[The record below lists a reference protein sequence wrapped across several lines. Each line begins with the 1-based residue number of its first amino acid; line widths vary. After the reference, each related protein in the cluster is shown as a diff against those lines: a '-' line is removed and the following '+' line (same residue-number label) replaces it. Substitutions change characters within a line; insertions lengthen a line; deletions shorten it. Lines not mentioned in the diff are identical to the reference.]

1 MTIEEKTTRLLSA
14 IEGKK
19 IAGKYIVDSCG
30 RWIFIEEEKYK
41 V

>member
-1 MTIEEKTTRLLSA
+1 MTTDERKIRLLMMM
-14 IEGKK
+14 EGKK
-19 IAGKYIVDSCG
+19 IEGKYIVDLCG